1 MPQETN
7 FHSEEAQEI
16 LGKIPSWIIR
26 WGITLIFLIFLSII
40 IGCCFIKYPE
50 RVNGMVT
57 MTTKNSPID
66 VVSKS
71 SGDLEQI
78 LVSNGDSIN
87 SNVILGV
94 MHSNANYKDILYVER
109 NIMQITDTALNLA
122 VFDDWI
128 YKLYDLGDLQS
139 EWTSFSSACLK
150 YRDYIE
156 RAVIKQKKGLLEQQ
170 IGKQAE
176 YYTQM
181 KNQADILKEDLKFEE
196 KGYRRD
202 SSLFIHRAMSE
213 TEYEESAR
221 KLLQT
226 RNNVVSFEA
235 QMTSTELSILQNR
248 QQIIEL
254 SIQQDDEI
262 LAMEQDINSSKEKLL
277 ALIKDWKISNLL
289 VSPIDGI
296 VSFVRKWDEGQF
308 INAGETFLAVI
319 PNKGCKV
326 IGIVKI
332 PQENFGKVKS
342 GQKVNVRL
350 NGYPYMEYGLLTGI
364 VGYLSSVPEEAV
376 DQQSSPQYTAEIVFP
391 NGMKT
396 SYGKK
401 LRLIQKMNGTAEII
415 TEERSLMMRLIDPI
429 VTLLKSGI

>member
-1 MPQETN
+1 MPQENN

-50 RVNGMVT
+50 RVNGTVT

-87 SNVILGV
+87 SNVILGI

-122 VFDDWI
+122 VFNDWI
-128 YKLYDLGDLQS
+128 YKLYNLGDLQS

-156 RAVIKQKKGLLEQQ
+156 RAVIAQKKGLLEQQ
-170 IGKQAE
+170 IDKQTE
-176 YYTQM
+176 HYSQM

-254 SIQQDDEI
+254 SIQQDDEV
-262 LAMEQDINSSKEKLL
+262 LAMEQGINSSKEKLL
-277 ALIKDWKISNLL
+277 ALIKNWKISNLL
-289 VSPIDGI
+289 VSPIDGT

-319 PNKGCKV
+319 PNKDCKV

-342 GQKVNVRL
+342 GQKVSVRL

-396 SYGKK
+396 SYGKE

-429 VTLLKSGI
+429 VTLLRSGI